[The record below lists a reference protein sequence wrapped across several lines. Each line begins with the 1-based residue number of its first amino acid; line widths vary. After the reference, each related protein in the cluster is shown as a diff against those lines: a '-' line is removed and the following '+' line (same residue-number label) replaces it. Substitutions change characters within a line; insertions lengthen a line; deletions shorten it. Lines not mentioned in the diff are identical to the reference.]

1 MAMFLNGLP
10 VTECVKVF
18 ENLSH
23 KAFDRGFVSSNSIF
37 SRLRELLISYFADSL
52 YSAHNLEEGLR
63 TQFGEDI
70 SLMDHS
76 AATSKGAKVGITVTG
91 VPNAEL
97 VFTNYNGV
105 GSRLSGSGKY
115 AHVS

>member
-52 YSAHNLEEGLR
+52 YSAHNLGR
-63 TQFGEDI
+63 RA
-70 SLMDHS
+70 SHS
-76 AATSKGAKVGITVTG
+76 VWRGHIADGPLCCNIQ
-91 VPNAEL
+91 
-97 VFTNYNGV
+97 
-105 GSRLSGSGKY
+105 RC
-115 AHVS
+115 

>member
-1 MAMFLNGLP
+1 MFLNGLP
-10 VTECVKVF
+10 VTKCLEVF

-52 YSAHNLEEGLR
+52 YSAHNLEEALR
-63 TQFGEDI
+63 TQFGDEM

-76 AATSKGAKVGITVTG
+76 ASTCRGAKVGITVTG

-105 GSRLSGSGKY
+105 GSRPSGSGTY
-115 AHVS
+115 DHAS